1 MRSGWN
7 EQLGNAG
14 LSVLPKEPEDGL
26 VLAEDER
33 WALVQRIVASQ
44 CFIKAPQL
52 RDILLYLTRR
62 ALEDNPSGIS
72 EHEVGCKVLGRRPDF
87 NPNEDNIVRV
97 QVRHLRKKL
106 EDYFSTE
113 GRDESILLTIPKGAY
128 LPRFEPR
135 PAPSSAPS
143 IDVMPGSEGKSG
155 SLDRDPVELATTN
168 EPARTKRA
176 WLALCVA
183 GLSVLVVVLAFFAF
197 HFWRQKEA
205 LLSRAPAGEAPI
217 APADD
222 VFWARFFSPGQPTS
236 MVVAD
241 SCLVVLQD
249 ILNID
254 LPLREIYGKPRMT
267 KLIEGIP
274 DQKLQSALALIA
286 QRQYTS
292 LGDINIVA
300 SILELGQSYKNKP
313 RIRFSR
319 YLDTR
324 EFMTGNFVL
333 IGSRRGVPWIQ
344 LFEPQLNFYLEHDAR
359 TSSYRFLNRSPKPG
373 EKAYYGAET
382 GGSNGEE
389 SYADIAILPN
399 LTGSGYV
406 LIISGI
412 TMEATEAAGALV
424 TEREFSQALAKML
437 KERHGDKSMPY
448 AEILLQ
454 TKTMPGTARVSKII
468 CHRLL
473 TPQKTEP

>member
-1 MRSGWN
+1 MLR
-7 EQLGNAG
+7 
-14 LSVLPKEPEDGL
+14 KEPEDRL

-72 EHEVGCKVLGRRPDF
+72 EHEVGRNVLGRRPDF

-97 QVRHLRKKL
+97 QVRHVRKKL
-106 EDYFSTE
+106 EDYYSAE
-113 GRDESILLTIPKGAY
+113 GRDEPILLTIPKGAY
-128 LPRFEPR
+128 LPHFGVR
-135 PAPSSAPS
+135 PAQAV
-143 IDVMPGSEGKSG
+143 DVSEEIGGKPG
-155 SLDRDPVELATTN
+155 PVGGEPGGHGAATQ
-168 EPARTKRA
+168 PARRGRA
-176 WLALCVA
+176 WLVICLA
-183 GLSVLVVVLAFFAF
+183 GLSVLVVVLALAAF
-197 HFWRQKEA
+197 LFWRQKEA
-205 LLSRAPAGEAPI
+205 LLAQAPGGEGRIP
-217 APADD
+217 PAED
-222 VFWARFFSPGQPTS
+222 VFWAKFFAPGQPTS
-236 MVVAD
+236 LVVAD

-249 ILNID
+249 ILDVD
-254 LPLREIYGKPRMT
+254 LPLKELYGNSRMT
-267 KLIEGIP
+267 KLIEGVQ
-274 DQKLQSALALIA
+274 DRKLQSALELIA
-286 QRQYTS
+286 RRQYTS
-292 LGDINIVA
+292 LGDITIVPK
-300 SILELGQSYKNKP
+300 IIELGQSYRAKP

-324 EFMTGNFVL
+324 EFMAGNFVL

-344 LFEPQLNFYLEHDAR
+344 LFEQQLNFYLEHDLR
-359 TSSYRFLNRSPKPG
+359 TRSYRFLNRAPKPG
-373 EKAYYGAET
+373 EQAYYGPAA
-382 GGSNGEE
+382 GGSNGDE

-424 TEREFSQALAKML
+424 TEKEFSTSLAKIL
-437 KERHGDKSMPY
+437 KERHGDTTMPY

-454 TKTMPGTARVSKII
+454 TRTMPGTARVSRII